1 VNLRLALG
9 GIVAALVLTGAM
21 GLYWK
26 GRMAGAA
33 AERPKTAVALDRAAT
48 ATLETEGAR
57 ASAARVEVVVRQR
70 EAAAQSVARITPQ
83 ILQSEAA
90 HAPLDHDRL
99 ARLRDHDL
107 ELCKLADLVGCSTS
121 N

>member
-1 VNLRLALG
+1 MG
-9 GIVAALVLTGAM
+9 GVAIALVLMAAI

-26 GRMAGAA
+26 GRMAGVA
-33 AERPKTAVALDRAAT
+33 AERPKTAAAQERAAT
-48 ATLETEGAR
+48 ASLETEGAR

-70 EAAAQSVARITPQ
+70 EGAAQSVARITPE

-99 ARLRDHDL
+99 TRLRNHDL
-107 ELCKLADLVGCSTS
+107 ELCQLARNDLAGCAATP
-121 N
+121 